1 MPKIEA
7 DERLLKSLLND
18 KYDNQKLEDSL
29 VVAKAEL
36 DGYDEIEK
44 VYKIGLNDTNRPDLW
59 SPAGVARQ
67 LNTYKSEN
75 IPSYD
80 FFSTIGENKDYEDR
94 ILIVDQSAKEIR
106 PYSVGFAVR
115 GKKLTEESLEALIQ
129 SQEKLCHN
137 FGQKRK
143 SIAIG
148 VYRSDLMSYP
158 IHFKGADPDKEKFVP
173 LHMDEKL
180 SLREII
186 KKHPKGVEY
195 GHIVADLPLFP
206 LLHDDNNEVLSFPPV
221 INSAHLGAVEEG
233 DENLFFDFSG
243 TILDDLI
250 LAANILAIDCADMGY
265 EVLPVLCK
273 YSYDTPYGKEF
284 AVPFYFQ
291 KEATCEVPFLQ
302 KMVGKDLT
310 DKEIIQALTRMGISS
325 KVENNTIKARV
336 PEYRNDFLH
345 PVDIVEDVMIGH
357 GMENFIPEMPKD
369 LTIGHLTEVEVF
381 SRKIKDVMIGL
392 GFQEMMYNYLG
403 SKKEYID
410 NMHVSGESYI
420 EIANPMSENY
430 AFVRPSIIPSLLE
443 SESVSGYAV
452 YPHHIFEV
460 GKVAFKDDSDV
471 SGTTTRN
478 YLGFLSSSGEMG
490 FNQLNSQ
497 IATLF
502 YYIQKEYT
510 LKEMVDPRFIEGR
523 SGNIIYKD
531 VAVGVFGEVSP
542 VVLESWGIT
551 MPTVACEID
560 LDLLLAL

>member
-1 MPKIEA
+1 
-7 DERLLKSLLND
+7 
-18 KYDNQKLEDSL
+18 
-29 VVAKAEL
+29 
-36 DGYDEIEK
+36 
-44 VYKIGLNDTNRPDLW
+44 
-59 SPAGVARQ
+59 
-67 LNTYKSEN
+67 
-75 IPSYD
+75 
-80 FFSTIGENKDYEDR
+80 
-94 ILIVDQSAKEIR
+94 
-106 PYSVGFAVR
+106 
-115 GKKLTEESLEALIQ
+115 
-129 SQEKLCHN
+129 
-137 FGQKRK
+137 
-143 SIAIG
+143 
-148 VYRSDLMSYP
+148 
-158 IHFKGADPDKEKFVP
+158 
-173 LHMDEKL
+173 
-180 SLREII
+180 
-186 KKHPKGVEY
+186 
-195 GHIVADLPLFP
+195 
-206 LLHDDNNEVLSFPPV
+206 
-221 INSAHLGAVEEG
+221 
-233 DENLFFDFSG
+233 
-243 TILDDLI
+243 
-250 LAANILAIDCADMGY
+250 
-265 EVLPVLCK
+265 
-273 YSYDTPYGKEF
+273 
-284 AVPFYFQ
+284 
-291 KEATCEVPFLQ
+291 
-302 KMVGKDLT
+302 MVGKDLT